1 MNEQLFQQPNID
13 TSQEQFSQIASVNTP
28 RSTFSRNHD
37 CLTTFDIG
45 KVIPIMVDEILPGDT
60 VDMTVNGF
68 VRLATP
74 LRPLFHRI
82 DLDLHA
88 FFCPMRLTWDN
99 WEKFMGERVDPAD
112 DPDLYSIPQIE
123 RPMSTTA
130 PTAADIDLWHYMGL
144 PYVCNSGTPTMSVN
158 ALPFRAL
165 ALIWNQWFRDEN
177 VQDSI
182 NMSTG
187 DTVVTWPT
195 TELLDLQVRNK
206 KKDYFSSCLPWPQKG
221 DAAAIPLGTSAYVK
235 YDVFSG
241 ATTHDDAF
249 VVADPATSAYEW
261 NYGATQGT
269 DSGQIP
275 GTTRSNLYADLSNA
289 STITVNTLRS

>member
-88 FFCPMRLTWDN
+88 FFCPMRLT
-99 WEKFMGERVDPAD
+99 
-112 DPDLYSIPQIE
+112 
-123 RPMSTTA
+123 
-130 PTAADIDLWHYMGL
+130 
-144 PYVCNSGTPTMSVN
+144 
-158 ALPFRAL
+158 
-165 ALIWNQWFRDEN
+165 
-177 VQDSI
+177 
-182 NMSTG
+182 
-187 DTVVTWPT
+187 
-195 TELLDLQVRNK
+195 
-206 KKDYFSSCLPWPQKG
+206 
-221 DAAAIPLGTSAYVK
+221 
-235 YDVFSG
+235 
-241 ATTHDDAF
+241 
-249 VVADPATSAYEW
+249 
-261 NYGATQGT
+261 
-269 DSGQIP
+269 P
-275 GTTRSNLYADLSNA
+275 GS
-289 STITVNTLRS
+289 